1 MGKNIVQLLN
11 LYSMTK
17 EEMLSAIYE
26 AMADKTLSEWCI
38 VFNKVSWTNDI
49 VWNIYITV
57 DDKLIE
63 PHFDRLMEKD
73 EYKVIWH
80 PVRIGDVLKYIDT
93 NCCFV
98 DDGEWHK
105 SRDMKALDALLHS
118 LFYNFVG
125 KQDRPI
131 EEQDELC
138 IEFVY
143 NLIKK

>member
-1 MGKNIVQLLN
+1 
-11 LYSMTK
+11 MTK
-17 EEMLSAIYE
+17 EEMINAIHTE
-26 AMADKTLSEWCI
+26 MADKTLSEWCI
-38 VFNKVSWTNDI
+38 IYNKISGTNDV
-49 VWNIYITV
+49 VWNIFITV

-63 PHFDRLMEKD
+63 PRFDGIMDKD
-73 EYKVIWH
+73 EYEIIWH

-93 NCCFV
+93 NCCFI
-98 DDGEWHK
+98 DDGEWNK

-138 IEFVY
+138 IKFVFD
-143 NLIKK
+143 LIKK

>member
-1 MGKNIVQLLN
+1 
-11 LYSMTK
+11 MTK
-17 EEMLSAIYE
+17 EEMLSSIYDE
-26 AMADKTLSEWCI
+26 MADKTLSDGCTVRNSDWRMRTTWTAGINSNTIYFGWCWCCEEYDEEW
-38 VFNKVSWTNDI
+38 
-49 VWNIYITV
+49 
-57 DDKLIE
+57 
-63 PHFDRLMEKD
+63 
-73 EYKVIWH
+73 EYTIIWH

-93 NCCFV
+93 NYCFI

-105 SRDMKALDALLHS
+105 SRDMKALNHMLHS

-131 EEQDELC
+131 DEQSDELA